1 LDRVAKFVHLC
12 LNKKEGDKPT
22 FLTKGTIL
30 TKPLISG
37 TGESTVK
44 TDGEKAVGE
53 SVVMFSTETVKK
65 SRIKKGLA
73 TITTQTLLMF

>member
-30 TKPLISG
+30 TKPLINQLLY
-37 TGESTVK
+37 TIKPNYKLV
-44 TDGEKAVGE
+44 
-53 SVVMFSTETVKK
+53 
-65 SRIKKGLA
+65 SRSIRP
-73 TITTQTLLMF
+73 